1 MDLQWIL
8 IAMASGVEVALDA
21 PQSSDAVD
29 CPSFQLARA
38 ELRAARSDAVAR
50 CATSSCSAGR
60 SWTGGMSGHAGY
72 RAKVQAAG
80 ALIHIGSV
88 VGNTSTVVAFV
99 AKSAGHTCSY
109 ADRDPR
115 ATRQKRASWTG
126 ESGKWGDTVDALSRP
141 SCQASLLRTCIR
153 LSRLGCC
160 RGLPGSRAGRP
171 VSNSARRS
179 LDLAVDKRGQWDGS
193 MYTLRD
199 AMAAVEVQPGDGAV
213 GGRYWEVDDAEDAR
227 VVGPGGD
234 NASHCLALP

>member
-141 SCQASLLRTCIR
+141 SCQASLLQTSRQQVKQQVKQKGMVDDVVWRKTRLTCGR
-153 LSRLGCC
+153 VSAC
-160 RGLPGSRAGRP
+160 RA
-171 VSNSARRS
+171 
-179 LDLAVDKRGQWDGS
+179 W
-193 MYTLRD
+193 
-199 AMAAVEVQPGDGAV
+199 GAV
-213 GGRYWEVDDAEDAR
+213 GACL
-227 VVGPGGD
+227 VVGQAVLCRILRGVPLIWLLINGGSGM
-234 NASHCLALP
+234 ARCIP